1 MYREGDQSLT
11 VNERMMIMVTA
22 SNIER
27 NKVSIRNL
35 IEEVINVGRLDLCDR
50 FLAADRVDHQD
61 YGFPPGAA
69 DGHEGF
75 RRVLGVFCGAFP
87 DLHLEI
93 EFMIAEGDRLMCHV
107 STTGT
112 HTGPFMGMP
121 PTGRKFKVNGTD
133 IFRFNDEGK
142 VSAHWGVF
150 DTLGMMV
157 QLGLLPTPEQAQA
170 A

>member
-1 MYREGDQSLT
+1 MT
-11 VNERMMIMVTA
+11 IMVTA
-22 SNIER
+22 SKIER

-61 YGFPPGAA
+61 YGLPPGAA
-69 DGHEGF
+69 NGHEGF
-75 RRVLGVFCGAFP
+75 QRVLGVFCGAFP
-87 DLHLEI
+87 DLHIEI

-150 DTLGMMV
+150 DTLGMMA
-157 QLGLLPTPEQAQA
+157 QLGLLPTSEQAQA